1 MSRSRLV
8 VLTLCALVIAFAV
21 LPAMAAPPP
30 LQGTFTLIPEQSDDV
45 NQAIQSTVAQLNFL
59 IRPIARGR
67 LTKTNKPYQKVIL
80 GLTENEISI
89 VTDLRAPI
97 RTKPEG
103 TPIKWTREDGEIFDV
118 STVWDGTTLKQTF
131 AAEDGQRVNEYR
143 ANEDGQGMTLQV
155 TVSSSKLKEPLR
167 YRLAYK
173 RVAAE

>member
-1 MSRSRLV
+1 MSPRRPIALILCVLV
-8 VLTLCALVIAFAV
+8 AAFAA
-21 LPAMAAPPP
+21 LPAMAALPS

-143 ANEDGQGMTLQV
+143 ASEDGLGMTLQV

-173 RVAAE
+173 RAAAE